1 MTIKIKGNLI
11 LKKDT
16 EYSESIEVEG
26 HIICESE
33 RFSLKVAG
41 NITAWNI
48 DAWNID
54 ARNINAR
61 NINAGDINA
70 WNINAGNITAWDI
83 NARNIN
89 AGNIIYYAVCFAYQN
104 IKCKS
109 IKGTRDKHKH
119 FCLDGKITK
128 SCQKQEKK

>member
-11 LKKDT
+11 LKGNT
-16 EYSESIEVEG
+16 EYSESIDVEG

-41 NITAWNI
+41 NINAWDITAWNI
-48 DAWNID
+48 T
-54 ARNINAR
+54 AR
-61 NINAGDINA
+61 DIIA
-70 WNINAGNITAWDI
+70 WNINAGNITAG
-83 NARNIN
+83 NIN

-109 IKGTRDKHKH
+109 IKGRKKKHKH
-119 FCLDGKITK
+119 FCLDGKITQ